1 MVWAVSAH
9 TTRFKNELLYFSK
22 QGNGERI
29 AAVYKGWSRGWIK
42 LIASGPYIYKYV
54 CVCERE
60 TVCTRMC
67 LCTICPVVRKDKRK
81 LIKKFLIRI
90 FSALYWILFVC
101 SWPETNY
108 RKFFAVIQIPA
119 RVMMCPLFL
128 GKFCL
133 LFLFPFFLLPT
144 TSTK

>member
-1 MVWAVSAH
+1 MDGSAY

-22 QGNGERI
+22 QGNGGRI
-29 AAVYKGWSRGWIK
+29 EAAYKGWSRGWIK
-42 LIASGPYIYKYV
+42 LIASVPYIYKYV
-54 CVCERE
+54 C
-60 TVCTRMC
+60 VCTRMC

-108 RKFFAVIQIPA
+108 RKFFAVIQIPV
-119 RVMMCPLFL
+119 RVMTCPLVL
-128 GKFCL
+128 GKLCFI
-133 LFLFPFFLLPT
+133 FLFPLFRFPI
-144 TSTK
+144 TSII